1 MLYGDEG
8 ERGTPKHYLVMEILK
23 AIIEK
28 AENNYSA
35 YFEGLDGVVSAGDTL
50 EEIKANLSEA
60 LDVYIDTSKEKGC
73 EIPEFLKGEYEIQ
86 FSMDVKSLLTYYAG
100 IFTKAGLER
109 LTGIN
114 QKQLWHYA
122 KGKSVPRRAQV
133 ERIENA
139 LHRLG
144 AELLSVSL

>member
-1 MLYGDEG
+1 MFKRE
-8 ERGTPKHYLVMEILK
+8 ETTIKSNTVMVILK

-35 YFEGLDGVVSAGDTL
+35 YFEGLDGVVSVGDTL
-50 EEIKANLSEA
+50 EEIKANLTEA
-60 LDVYIDTSKEKGC
+60 LDVYIEASKEMGC
-73 EIPEFLKGEYEIQ
+73 KIPEFLKGEYEIQ
-86 FSMDVKSLLTYYAG
+86 FSMDVKSLLEYYEG

-122 KGKSVPRRAQV
+122 KGKSVPRRAQAQ
-133 ERIENA
+133 RIEKA

>member
-1 MLYGDEG
+1 MF
-8 ERGTPKHYLVMEILK
+8 EREETTIKSNTVMVILK

-35 YFEGLDGVVSAGDTL
+35 YFEGLDGVVSVGDTL
-50 EEIKANLSEA
+50 EEIKANLTEA
-60 LDVYIDTSKEKGC
+60 LDVYIEASKEMGC
-73 EIPEFLKGEYEIQ
+73 KIPEFLKGEYEIQ
-86 FSMDVKSLLTYYAG
+86 FSMDVKSLLEYYEG

-122 KGKSVPRRAQV
+122 NGKSVPRRAQAQ
-133 ERIENA
+133 RIEKA

>member
-1 MLYGDEG
+1 M
-8 ERGTPKHYLVMEILK
+8 VILK
-23 AIIEK
+23 AIIER

-35 YFEGLDGVVSAGDTL
+35 YFEDLDGVVSVGDTL
-50 EEIKANLSEA
+50 EEIKVNLSEA
-60 LDVYIDTSKEKGC
+60 LAVYIEASKEMGC
-73 EIPEFLKGEYEIQ
+73 DFPEFLKGEYKIQ
-86 FSMDVKSLLTYYAG
+86 FSMDVKSLLEYYEG

-122 KGKSVPRRAQV
+122 KGISHPRRAQK
-133 ERIENA
+133 ERIEKA

-144 AELLSVSL
+144 AELSSISL